1 MECKLV
7 KEKASTPLSL
17 PPATMPR
24 KTNPSKVASAMKRTD
39 DAISAAE
46 DGKFEVGR
54 VEKKLGHGGFLVRY
68 GLGKDDTCQVSI
80 TGKVLKGGKA
90 SDFYANIGDYVVYD
104 GAEVQGIV
112 TTRSPDLFKRLK
124 RAGRVPTL
132 PDLESDGRVVDVG
145 DDSGFVFEEAEE
157 DNAAARQSY
166 LGGLEGARNLA
177 DADAMIRSARVAA
190 SRLNAYKNR
199 RATRDERV
207 AAALSE
213 DPEVAAERELM
224 AEYRAAQ
231 SAYDRE
237 RARAAAT
244 SSAVGGAGLVDAEL
258 EPEFS
263 LPTAIAANWEEIA

>member
-1 MECKLV
+1 M
-7 KEKASTPLSL
+7 S
-17 PPATMPR
+17 R
-24 KTNPSKVASAMKRTD
+24 KSNPSKVASAMKRTD

-68 GLGKDDTCQVSI
+68 GTAATATCQVSI
-80 TGKVLKGGKA
+80 TDKVFKGGKA
-90 SDFYANIGDYVVYD
+90 FDFYANIGDYVVYD
-104 GAEVQGIV
+104 GKAIQGIV
-112 TTRSPDLFKRLK
+112 TSRSPDLFKRLK

-157 DNAAARQSY
+157 DNAVARQTY
-166 LGGLEGARNLA
+166 LGGLEGARNRA

-237 RARAAAT
+237 RARATA
-244 SSAVGGAGLVDAEL
+244 AVGGAGLVDAEL
-258 EPEFS
+258 EAEPEFS